1 MGDRVDVG
9 DDRAAGLPAPEEA
22 HVGRPDVL
30 LPGLPRH
37 VRSADHTVDDQLG
50 RETISPR
57 SAHEQGTAPAFACP
71 PAVAVAVASG
81 NPIETGA
88 VVVWH
93 VVDTAAAHAPRLRA
107 RDREGDAS
115 PPASGGDPIRSQDNG
130 PRRGRARTDAA
141 LAACRLGA
149 GRARPRAQSNHGREP
164 HGRALRGPFTHAGH
178 QHGLALHLSVG
189 PMAERKRS
197 LLRLDPRLFEALR
210 RWADDDLRSINVQIE
225 YLLSDQARRAGRLP
239 HKRSS
244 PRAAQSTRRGRIGPH
259 QPPTW
264 SRASGRH
271 CPHRPT
277 TLSREND
284 DCQALHARRPR
295 KSGRAAAP
303 ASPRRGKANLAADR
317 MTAPESSM
325 SAASVA
331 RAGGLHRQGRTPGP
345 GDRKS
350 SVSRPAGPARGSLG
364 GPCRA

>member
-93 VVDTAAAHAPRLRA
+93 VVDTAAAHTPRLRA

-115 PPASGGDPIRSQDNG
+115 PPASGGDPIRSQDHG

-164 HGRALRGPFTHAGH
+164 HGRALRGPLTHAGH

-189 PMAERKRS
+189 PIAERKRS

-210 RWADDDLRSINVQIE
+210 RWADDDLRSINAQIE

-244 PRAAQSTRRGRIGPH
+244 PRAAQSTRRGRIGP
-259 QPPTW
+259 PPAANLVPRQ
-264 SRASGRH
+264 RA
-271 CPHRPT
+271 P
-277 TLSREND
+277 LSPPPDN
-284 DCQALHARRPR
+284 A
-295 KSGRAAAP
+295 KSGERRLSGSACP
-303 ASPRRGKANLAADR
+303 ATRQIRPGGSACFASAR
-317 MTAPESSM
+317 ES
-325 SAASVA
+325 
-331 RAGGLHRQGRTPGP
+331 Q
-345 GDRKS
+345 
-350 SVSRPAGPARGSLG
+350 
-364 GPCRA
+364 PCC